1 MGMEDET
8 RNFLVLILNT
18 ISLVLIWMIANV
30 FIGIY
35 LNLGF
40 FETTPTWKNYVY
52 YFFFLS
58 TLVWL
63 FIYLRRKWKL

>member
-40 FETTPTWKNYVY
+40 FETTPTWKN
-52 YFFFLS
+52 FFFLS